1 MTSRLPPWGGS
12 PAPSSRP
19 IERIE
24 PTPAE
29 VANGWDTES
38 LSKYVAERRAA
49 QAAALDPAARR
60 PVRPQQA
67 KGHHWSF
74 PARRSRQIKTPSW
87 QR

>member
-1 MTSRLPPWGGS
+1 MTSRLAPWGGS

-19 IERIE
+19 VERIE

-49 QAAALDPAARR
+49 EAMLLDPAARR
-60 PVRPQQA
+60 PQRPTRQNS
-67 KGHHWSF
+67 HRWSF
-74 PARRSRQIKTPSW
+74 PAWRF
-87 QR
+87 